1 VTSPRQ
7 AIGSPVLLHGEIDS
21 TVNRLEYEVQ
31 DIKRR
36 IAELRRARP
45 AEDVKDYSFAHWS
58 GNSVPIADL
67 FGTHDTLMIVHNMG
81 ISCSYCTMWADGMN
95 GLFAHLASRTA
106 FILIS
111 PDEPAAQK
119 AFAEARGWKFPMY
132 SAHGTSFTEDMGFFH
147 KVDGLMPGVSA
158 FQNNGGKIVRVA
170 RAEFG
175 PEDDFCATWHLF
187 DLLPGGAGNWSPKNA
202 Y

>member
-1 VTSPRQ
+1 MSKTQTTEPQVPSH
-7 AIGSPVLLHGEIDS
+7 VEIDS

-31 DIKRR
+31 EIKRR

-58 GNSVPIADL
+58 GASVPIADL
-67 FGTHDTLMIVHNMG
+67 FETKDTLLIVHNMG
-81 ISCSYCTMWADGMN
+81 ISCSYCTMWADGLN
-95 GLFAHLASRTA
+95 GLFPHLSDRTA
-106 FILIS
+106 FVLIS

-119 AFAEARGWKFPMY
+119 AFAKARGWRFPVY
-132 SAHGTSFTEDMGFFH
+132 SASRTSFIEDMGFFH
-147 KVDGLMPGVSA
+147 KTEGLMPGVSA
-158 FQNNGGKIVRVA
+158 LQKTRGKIVRVA

-175 PEDDFCATWHLF
+175 PGDDFCATWHLF
-187 DLLPGGAGNWSPKNA
+187 DLLPGGAEGWSPKNV